1 VVPSVTS
8 VGMVFFLR
16 PLHGENTGMVNH
28 EDAGPTFSRSV
39 RLKTRLLR

>member
-1 VVPSVTS
+1 VVLSDTS
-8 VGMVFFLR
+8 VGTVFLR
-16 PLHGENTGMVNH
+16 PLHGENTGMVDQ